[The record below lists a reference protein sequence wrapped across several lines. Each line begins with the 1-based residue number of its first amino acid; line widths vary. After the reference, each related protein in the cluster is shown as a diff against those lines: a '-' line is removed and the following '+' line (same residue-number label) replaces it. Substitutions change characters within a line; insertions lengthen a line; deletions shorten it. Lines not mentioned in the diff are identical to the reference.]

1 MNDYPVWP
9 ESSVG
14 VGPEGI
20 GEAVLGGV
28 GGILNVLQEAPSV
41 GSYVTP
47 IDDTNQDSN
56 QFK

>member
-1 MNDYPVWP
+1 M
-9 ESSVG
+9 G

-28 GGILNVLQEAPSV
+28 GGILNVLQEAPSI

-56 QFK
+56 